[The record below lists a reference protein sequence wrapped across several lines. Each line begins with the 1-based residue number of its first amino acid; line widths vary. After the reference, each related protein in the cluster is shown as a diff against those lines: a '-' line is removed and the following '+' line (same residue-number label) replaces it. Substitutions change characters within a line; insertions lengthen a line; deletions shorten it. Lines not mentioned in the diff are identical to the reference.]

1 MRSPGVADAVRRHG
15 GLCHI
20 SCLSAEGI
28 SPDRVQRAASRGEVT
43 RARTGWYLAGTPH
56 PDLVTAVRAGGAV
69 GCVSALRLRGV
80 WVVDGGA
87 LHVRVRRGTAA
98 AGADG
103 VRTHWSDHPVVTP
116 IDPVLDAVRCAAHC
130 LPLEHAIAALD
141 SALHLRLV
149 TLAELRLDA
158 DARMRRMIPLL
169 DARSESGLESFA
181 RLRLRRLRIRLRTQV
196 RIPGVGRVDILIG
209 DRLILELDGEEF
221 HDFERDRARDRRAAV
236 RGYVTIRASYRQVMN
251 EWAALEAELMVL
263 IRRRDHLGG
272 ARRGRETRVRV
283 LTAQAST
290 RAPKGVVRPQL

>member
-1 MRSPGVADAVRRHG
+1 
-15 GLCHI
+15 
-20 SCLSAEGI
+20 
-28 SPDRVQRAASRGEVT
+28 
-43 RARTGWYLAGTPH
+43 
-56 PDLVTAVRAGGAV
+56 
-69 GCVSALRLRGV
+69 
-80 WVVDGGA
+80 
-87 LHVRVRRGTAA
+87 
-98 AGADG
+98 
-103 VRTHWSDHPVVTP
+103 
-116 IDPVLDAVRCAAHC
+116 
-130 LPLEHAIAALD
+130 
-141 SALHLRLV
+141 
-149 TLAELRLDA
+149 
-158 DARMRRMIPLL
+158 
-169 DARSESGLESFA
+169 
-181 RLRLRRLRIRLRTQV
+181 V